1 MEKLKF
7 EFTNQEVETIY
18 RALLEMPAKS
28 SLSVMQSMEMQVR
41 AQEVKEKEKVEETSE
56 KSE

>member
-18 RALLEMPAKS
+18 RALLEMQAKF
-28 SLSVMQSMEMQVR
+28 SLPVMQSMEMQVR

>member
-18 RALLEMPAKS
+18 RALLEMPAKF
-28 SLSVMQSMEMQVR
+28 SLSAMQSMEMQVR